1 MAALVHCRVCLPTI
15 NVTHRP
21 MKQYIKGHI
30 CLPAS
35 ISNLLKVCNT
45 KCTLILLSN
54 IFELTVD
61 LMFYLCLEKVEYM
74 LMKSI
79 RVEEKE
85 SDVPVRDSGGIK

>member
-1 MAALVHCRVCLPTI
+1 MLTI

-21 MKQYIKGHI
+21 MKQYIEGHI

-45 KCTLILLSN
+45 KCTLILLSK

-79 RVEEKE
+79 RVEEEKE
-85 SDVPVRDSGGIK
+85 SDVSLRENGGIK